1 MNNKTLFMEYTSVPF
16 FRSIA
21 DIQHMLVQAGA
32 ASISQTMRDKR
43 VHGITFVLPTGN
55 QALNFEL
62 PARVEPVFQ
71 TLLLQRR
78 RSLKGGER
86 EEILKKAENIAW
98 RQLSKWLEAQ
108 IAIVGLG
115 MVQAQEV
122 FMPYCLGLDGR
133 TMFEHWQGRLLE
145 APKGTA

>member
-1 MNNKTLFMEYTSVPF
+1 MNNKALFMEHTSVPA

-21 DIQHMLVQAGA
+21 DIQHMLTQAGA
-32 ASISQTMRDKR
+32 ASISQTMRDKH
-43 VHGITFVLPTGN
+43 VHGITFVLPAGN
-55 QALNFEL
+55 QDLNFEL
-62 PARVEPVFQ
+62 PARVDPVFN

-78 RSLKGGER
+78 RTPSNGDR
-86 EEILKKAENIAW
+86 EEIRKKAENIAW

-145 APKGTA
+145 VPKE